1 MDWQF
6 VHKRFSW
13 GVWTLPTWAVV
24 VVIITGSRASSSSR
38 PPPTQTIMANSRI
51 LETTSEY
58 SEKDYGELYDSIGW
72 KESYA
77 VGNFEGIIIEANAR
91 FEEI

>member
-1 MDWQF
+1 
-6 VHKRFSW
+6 
-13 GVWTLPTWAVV
+13 
-24 VVIITGSRASSSSR
+24 
-38 PPPTQTIMANSRI
+38 MANSRI

>member
-1 MDWQF
+1 
-6 VHKRFSW
+6 
-13 GVWTLPTWAVV
+13 
-24 VVIITGSRASSSSR
+24 
-38 PPPTQTIMANSRI
+38 MANSKI
-51 LETTSEY
+51 FETTSEY

-77 VGNFEGIIIEANAR
+77 VGNFEGIRIIIEANAR